1 MIERGM
7 EDLICAYPEEFF
19 DRPLTFVDRQRIF
32 PGVGKFDVLFSDRFE
47 NQILMELKAVTAKSG
62 DADQL
67 VRYQEA
73 LIANGHRNIIL
84 WLVAPMIPKQTT
96 DFLDRYGIEHSVI
109 HEARYRQVAERHD
122 YKFAT
127 EIREIDQ
134 NRSEGKS
141 GAERP
146 PTTSG
151 FSFSTTA
158 KKTGDEKDFLK
169 RCDEEGKLFFSPLF
183 ERQRASTGKTKIT
196 WDHES
201 GFSLQ
206 FYFARFGY
214 VPFVWGFPEQSRG

>member
-1 MIERGM
+1 
-7 EDLICAYPEEFF
+7 
-19 DRPLTFVDRQRIF
+19 
-32 PGVGKFDVLFSDRFE
+32 
-47 NQILMELKAVTAKSG
+47 
-62 DADQL
+62 
-67 VRYQEA
+67 
-73 LIANGHRNIIL
+73 
-84 WLVAPMIPKQTT
+84 MIPKQTT

-109 HEARYRQVAERHD
+109 HEARYRQVAARHD
-122 YKFAT
+122 YSFAT

-134 NRSEGKS
+134 NRSEGKL

-146 PTTSG
+146 PATSG

-169 RCDEEGKLFFSPLF
+169 RCDEEGKHFFSALF

-214 VPFVWGFPEQSRG
+214 VPFVWGFPDSNLEGKGRKERLEFPFHFAGKKAPVEFINSFGTALSSIKPLKQAKNQALLLRI